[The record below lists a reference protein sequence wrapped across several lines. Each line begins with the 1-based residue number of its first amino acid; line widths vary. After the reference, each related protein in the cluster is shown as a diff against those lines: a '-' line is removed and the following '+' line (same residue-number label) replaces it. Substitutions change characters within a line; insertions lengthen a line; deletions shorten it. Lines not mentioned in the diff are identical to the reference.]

1 MANKTNGD
9 AFLNEYDN
17 LGSLGE
23 GGYARVVLARHR
35 EFGYVRA
42 LKIQDR
48 MVDGEDDPLYLRF
61 KEECGRLMRLGNGC
75 HPNIV
80 RMYKFGLFNNHAFAE
95 MDYVDGCPLSEY
107 MKDYKVSGLPWEEV
121 WRFIEDIASALAYC
135 HVDVY
140 KYLMDREED
149 ELESDP
155 DDGSKL
161 IVSEEKERELIQ
173 KYRVIHNDVHT
184 NNVMR
189 RHYDGHYVLLD
200 FGLCIQ
206 NQAMAGVRSSQ
217 RKNGACEY
225 VSPEKSS
232 RILDGVN
239 DANSII
245 LPQEDV
251 YSMGIMI
258 YEAISGQPPF
268 FMRNESDAERHR
280 VYKGH
285 LNVNA
290 EELID
295 RLKEKRSDT
304 PEWICGI
311 LKKCLQRNANDRYA
325 NAKELLEDFRLQS
338 EEHEKEELD
347 VIKKEYIK
355 YIVEFVKLRKQFDQ
369 IDKGMMTNTAEIN
382 QINEDLNRISY
393 ENNRLKLENAKLKK
407 IKAKGVVSVPV
418 AQQEQ
423 GIQVRG
429 LVMAMALLG
438 NLLIAYKCYAFDQL
452 LPSLLFLGLAGV
464 ATYMFSSPKIQDGLF
479 FKMTSIVLLVIFLLV
494 GVSVYQV
501 LKPQNTDIV
510 IYLAIGG
517 VSLLVNVAMN
527 FLKPFNK
534 RRNEKSSRS

>member
-1 MANKTNGD
+1 MINKTNGD

-23 GGYARVVLARHR
+23 GGYARVVLVRHR

-95 MDYVDGCPLSEY
+95 MDYVDGCSLCEY
-107 MKDYKVSGLPWEEV
+107 MRDYKESGLPWEEV
-121 WRFIEDIASALAYC
+121 WRFVEDIASALAYC

-155 DDGSKL
+155 DDGLKI
-161 IVSEEKERELIQ
+161 IVSEEKEHELIE

-206 NQAMAGVRSSQ
+206 NQSTAGIRSSQ

-232 RILDGVN
+232 RVLDGVN
-239 DANSII
+239 ESNRLI

-258 YEAISGQPPF
+258 YEVISGHPPF
-268 FMRNESDAERHR
+268 FMRKENDAERHR
-280 VYKGH
+280 VYMSH

-290 EELID
+290 DELID
-295 RLKEKRSDT
+295 GLKEKRPDT

-311 LKKCLQRNANDRYA
+311 LRKCLQRNPYDRYA
-325 NAKELLEDFRLQS
+325 DAKELLEDFRLQS
-338 EEHEKEELD
+338 EKYMKKKYTEIQEDGIHIQKAMEAPRSELTVNQNDFEQLQVKYDDLKRENEELQ
-347 VIKKEYIK
+347 
-355 YIVEFVKLRKQFDQ
+355 R
-369 IDKGMMTNTAEIN
+369 EITDRGGF
-382 QINEDLNRISY
+382 EP
-393 ENNRLKLENAKLKK
+393 
-407 IKAKGVVSVPV
+407 VV
-418 AQQEQ
+418 QQE
-423 GIQVRG
+423 RG
-429 LVMAMALLG
+429 KQWIGFIMALVLTG
-438 NLLIAYKCYAFDQL
+438 NLLLAYKCYTFDQL

-464 ATYMFSSPKIQDGLF
+464 AIYMFSHPKEQGGMF
-479 FKMTSIVLLVIFLLV
+479 FKLISIVLLVTFIV
-494 GVSVYQV
+494 VSVSVYLV
-501 LKPQNTDIV
+501 LKPHNTDFA

-517 VSLLVNVAMN
+517 FSLLVNVVKNM
-527 FLKPFNK
+527 LKH
-534 RRNEKSSRS
+534 